1 MEIRED
7 RQDGVLIVTP
17 LGRLDTTGSGE
28 LEKHLLGRLDAN
40 ERRLLLDLAGVEYV
54 SSAGLRVL
62 LLVAKRLQA
71 AGGDLVLS
79 GLGPAVR
86 QVFELAGF
94 VSLFRMEAS
103 REHALA
109 RMASRR

>member
-1 MEIRED
+1 MEIREERAAD
-7 RQDGVLIVTP
+7 VLIVAPT
-17 LGRLDTTGSGE
+17 GRLDTTTSTD

-40 ERRLLLDLAGVEYV
+40 ERRLVVDLTGIEYV

-62 LLVAKRLQA
+62 LLVAKRLRTTS
-71 AGGDLVLS
+71 GDLVLC

-94 VSLFRMEAS
+94 LSLFRLEAS
-103 REHALA
+103 RDQALA
-109 RMASRR
+109 RLTAPG